1 MKLVS
6 TVALVLATFAIACEP
21 AAAPPPVA
29 PTPAPAPTEAVRVT
43 PDAPFRAQAP
53 MADGLVQ
60 FTPPAIQSAKLKN
73 GLRVFIVERHDLPVV
88 AVRHVVTLGA
98 GDVAEARPGALNFV
112 GAMLDKGTKKR
123 TSLQLSDDL
132 DAIGAKHS
140 AGVEWDAGAATIRM
154 VTEHVDTGLD
164 LLAEMTLSPAFPNDE
179 IERLRTQRLTAIAAE
194 KNVPTSAAANAQ
206 SAALFGRSHA
216 YGHALVGEENDVKA
230 LTRAELV
237 KDYEKLFT
245 VQNSALIVI
254 GDVTKDAILPKLEA
268 RWGTWRSKGGGFA
281 RKAPKA
287 LTKADTDKRLVLVD
301 RAGAQ
306 SQVQVARLGAA
317 YASKDRTS
325 IQVANAILGGTFSSR
340 INMNLREKNSYTYGA
355 RSSFALRHGVGPFSI
370 SGAIMADKTGP
381 AIKEIFNELDGL
393 KKDGP
398 TDEELSLAKESLRL
412 AMPARF
418 ETVQEVSAAVS
429 ELVIYDL
436 PLDDFAQRQAR
447 LEAVT
452 KDDVKRIANEYFS
465 AEQMTVVVV
474 GGKDKVMPQLEPLNL
489 GAVDERDA
497 YGNAVGG
504 AKAGEKA
511 EKAAAPKGKKKA
523 KD

>member
-29 PTPAPAPTEAVRVT
+29 PAPAPAPTETIRVT

-60 FTPPAIQSAKLKN
+60 FTPPAIQTAKLKN
-73 GLRVFIVERHDLPVV
+73 GLRVFIVERHALPVV

-164 LLAEMTLSPAFPNDE
+164 LLAEMTLSPSFPNDE
-179 IERLRTQRLTAIAAE
+179 VERLRTQRLTAIAAE

-216 YGHALVGEENDVKA
+216 YGHALVGEEADVKA

-245 VQNSALIVI
+245 VQSSALIVI

-268 RWGTWRSKGGGFA
+268 RWGTWKAKGGFA

-317 YASKDRTS
+317 YASKDRTA

-381 AIKEIFNELDGL
+381 AIKEIFNELDSL

-418 ETVQEVSAAVS
+418 ETVAEVSAAVS

-447 LEAVT
+447 LETVT
-452 KDDVKRIANEYFS
+452 KDDVKRIASEYFT

-497 YGNAVGG
+497 YGNPVGS
-504 AKAGEKA
+504 AKPADKG
-511 EKAAAPKGKKKA
+511 AAPRGKGKKAKA
-523 KD
+523 D